1 MFQIHGTNATI
12 ASVFGTL
19 TGISLSFFM
28 ELIVPTLAQA
38 VYGNRPSMN
47 YFNTFAINENLRN
60 VTSSNV
66 KTKQAHGVKICF
78 FDWSR
83 LHEKGRNESDLA
95 KKRLSFWEW
104 WVIPIK
110 HNF

>member
-47 YFNTFAINENLRN
+47 YFNYL
-60 VTSSNV
+60 
-66 KTKQAHGVKICF
+66 CY
-78 FDWSR
+78 
-83 LHEKGRNESDLA
+83 
-95 KKRLSFWEW
+95 
-104 WVIPIK
+104 
-110 HNF
+110 